1 MGSKR
6 NEGDRPGFRETVS
19 RAINQVAMAS
29 LASCDER
36 NQRKELFRNDEI
48 VINDSGRTSYQ
59 KGKTMDGNGNPGLLN
74 EIYRRI
80 GINAIS
86 SSGVSSKPKIWGT
99 DAFDLKA
106 RVKNTDGPD
115 GGVQLVVDGS
125 GLHCSW
131 RRKFGEMSI
140 MTEHSGSVYHI
151 TADDI
156 GAMIV
161 LEAHM
166 DGIKGSAYAEFGPFE
181 IDSSLRHQLLTIL
194 DTKSTDIPFDI
205 ISIEQSKELG
215 HSYEMQNTLQDT
227 LSNNNTDKGVIEV
240 RGNDI
245 MIKRRSPT
253 GRYSVETQGVVTCN
267 FPEIKIRGHR
277 NFALRLG
284 PESTIRGL
292 CSTRSQRDLLV
303 LLLRVLNGYNLIGF
317 TAMVSL
323 VTRQNAL
330 SIPSI
335 ELKHS
340 VDSELDNQPE
350 QQYQTSPSTNLETVN
365 ISDILDIT
373 YFAQRLNEVL
383 TETATKLTTSISKTK
398 KIASEREDLQEELEA
413 TISAYQSM
421 ISGLHD
427 ELDVLRN
434 DAKHKPIETSVN
446 QKQLPTAPVIIKE
459 SRPEPCN
466 VCHDKDVKLS
476 ELQRVNDQYKK
487 ELEAIRI
494 ELRSMKDRYSQ
505 VLVAS
510 EKDRKSRNMSDM
522 MSREELNLTKSE
534 MFESKRKIEEYQAKI
549 KRLEKEKN
557 DLQKSFLYTKEKL
570 DELVRAN
577 KLLELDK
584 TKMMD
589 TTMRGN
595 NEAESQIQALVAQV
609 SALQTENEKL
619 RGRVRKLAMVGE
631 D

>member
-1 MGSKR
+1 MGSRR
-6 NEGDRPGFRETVS
+6 NDGDRPGFRETVS

-48 VINDSGRTSYQ
+48 VINDTDRAPYHQGGHESTEGGTN
-59 KGKTMDGNGNPGLLN
+59 TGLLN

-80 GINAIS
+80 GINAING
-86 SSGVSSKPKIWGT
+86 SGTSSKPKIWGT
-99 DAFDLKA
+99 DAFDLKV
-106 RVKNTDGPD
+106 RIENTDGVD
-115 GGVQLVVDGS
+115 GGLQLIADS
-125 GLHCSW
+125 GGLQCSW
-131 RRKFGEMSI
+131 KRKFGEMVIS
-140 MTEHSGSVYHI
+140 TEHSGSVYHI

-156 GAMIV
+156 GAMII

-166 DGIKGSAYAEFGPFE
+166 DGIKGTAYAEFGPFE
-181 IDSSLRHQLLTIL
+181 IDSSLRRQLVSIL
-194 DTKSTDIPFDI
+194 DTKGTDIPFDI
-205 ISIEQSKELG
+205 ISIEQKKDQG
-215 HSYEMQNTLQDT
+215 HSYAMQDTLQNTLSD
-227 LSNNNTDKGVIEV
+227 NKTDKGLIEI
-240 RGNDI
+240 RDSDI
-245 MIKRRSPT
+245 MIKRKSPT
-253 GRYSVETQGVVTCN
+253 GRFSTEAQGVITSDY
-267 FPEIKIRGHR
+267 PEIEVRGHR
-277 NFALRLG
+277 HFALRLG
-284 PESTIRGL
+284 VESTIRGL
-292 CSTRSQRDLLV
+292 CSSRSQRDLLV
-303 LLLRVLNGYNLIGF
+303 LLIRVLNGYNLIGL
-317 TAMVSL
+317 TAMISL

-330 SIPSI
+330 SLPGI

-340 VDSELDNQPE
+340 VDTVTDTHLEPNL
-350 QQYQTSPSTNLETVN
+350 TTNLESGN
-365 ISDILDIT
+365 ISDILDVT

-383 TETATKLTTSISKTK
+383 SDTATKLNTSVIKSK
-398 KIASEREDLQEELEA
+398 KIASEREDLQEELGA

-421 ISGLHD
+421 VSGLHD
-427 ELDVLRN
+427 EIDVLKA
-434 DAKHKPIETSVN
+434 DVKHKRMENSMSQSTMPV
-446 QKQLPTAPVIIKE
+446 APVIIRE
-459 SRPEPCN
+459 SRPQVCSP
-466 VCHDKDVKLS
+466 CHDKDAKLGD
-476 ELQRVNDQYKK
+476 LQRVNEQYKK
-487 ELEAIRI
+487 ELEAIRL

-510 EKDRKSRNMSDM
+510 EKDRKTRNMSDM

-534 MFESKRKIEEYQAKI
+534 MFDYKRKIEEYQAKI

-595 NEAESQIQALVAQV
+595 SEAENQIHALAAQV

-619 RGRVRKLAMVGE
+619 RGRVRLLAMVGE